1 MGINRTE
8 NMTDNDTTW
17 SSTTRVLVIA
27 ALLVAGVGLAVVA
40 SPLLLSIGLAAI
52 LAYLL
57 NPLVNRLAH
66 RTRLSRSGAAAV
78 VFGLVLLALIGIP
91 VGVGTAV
98 VNQIDNLSTDLLAAI
113 TQIEE
118 WLFQPI
124 TILGFELNAQDYL
137 TAFNQMVASAL
148 EILPGGSFNVLT
160 SVTTNLLWG
169 TVVLVTLYYF
179 LKDSP
184 KIKPWLLHLAP
195 EAYQLEYEQLLDEV
209 NHIWGRFMRIQLILF
224 LILGILMLLGTLLV
238 VWLFRSGLLE
248 WSFLG
253 FVLLLLAVYTAVQ
266 QLDNLWLRPQ
276 FLGKQLHLHPGVAFV
291 GLVGGLALS
300 GFIGAIVAVPLIAT
314 VRVIGR
320 YIHRKLVG
328 IPPWPETAVAGETAV
343 SQEPSEPAL
352 SETSPT

>member
-1 MGINRTE
+1 MSMSN
-8 NMTDNDTTW
+8 TTW
-17 SSTTRVLVIA
+17 SPTTRILVLA
-27 ALLVAGVGLAVVA
+27 TLLLAGVWLAYVV
-40 SPLLLSIGLAAI
+40 SPLLISIGLAAI

-57 NPLVNRLAH
+57 NPLVDRLAN
-66 RTRLSRSGAAAV
+66 RTRLSRTGAATTI
-78 VFGLVLLALIGIP
+78 FGLVLLALIGIP

-98 VNQIDNLSTDLLAAI
+98 VNQIGDLGADLLAAI
-113 TQIEE
+113 TQIEA
-118 WLFQPI
+118 WLFQPV
-124 TILGFELNAQDYL
+124 TILGFQLNAQDYMDE
-137 TAFNQMVASAL
+137 FNRMVANAL
-148 EILPGGSFNVLT
+148 ETVPGGSFNVLT

-169 TVVLVTLYYF
+169 TLVLVTLYYF

-184 KIKPWLLHLAP
+184 KIKPWLLHLTP
-195 EAYQLEYEQLLDEV
+195 EAYQPEFDRLLDEV
-209 NHIWGRFMRIQLILF
+209 NHIWGRFMRIQLVLF
-224 LILGILMLLGTLLV
+224 LILGILMVLGTLLV

-276 FLGKQLHLHPGVAFV
+276 FLGKQLHLHPGVAFA

-300 GFIGAIVAVPLIAT
+300 GFIGALVAVPLIAT

-320 YIHRKLVG
+320 YIHRKLLG
-328 IPPWPETAVAGETAV
+328 IPPWSETAVA
-343 SQEPSEPAL
+343 QEPSEPVT

>member
-1 MGINRTE
+1 
-8 NMTDNDTTW
+8 MTANNTTW
-17 SSTTRVLVIA
+17 SPTTRVLVIA
-27 ALLVAGVGLAVVA
+27 ALLVTGVGLAIVA
-40 SPLLLSIGLAAI
+40 SPLVLSIGLAAI

-57 NPLVNRLAH
+57 NPLVDRLTD
-66 RTRLSRSGAAAV
+66 RTRLSRNWAAAI
-78 VFGLVLLALIGIP
+78 VFWLVLLLLIGIP
-91 VGVGTAV
+91 AGVGTAV
-98 VNQIDNLSTDLLAAI
+98 INQIDILNTDLLAAV

-124 TILGFELNAQDYL
+124 NILGFQLDAQDYQDE
-137 TAFNQMVASAL
+137 FNQMVTNAL
-148 EILPGGSFNVLT
+148 ETLPGGSFNILT

-169 TVVLVTLYYF
+169 TLVLVTLYYF

-195 EAYQLEYEQLLDEV
+195 EAYQSEYEKLLDEV

-224 LILGILMLLGTLLV
+224 VVLGVLMLLGTLLV

-300 GFIGAIVAVPLIAT
+300 GFIGALVAVPLIAT

-328 IPPWPETAVAGETAV
+328 IPPWPELSQSETIH
-343 SQEPSEPAL
+343 ESEPA
-352 SETSPT
+352 TAVQPADT

>member
-1 MGINRTE
+1 M
-8 NMTDNDTTW
+8 NDTTW
-17 SSTTRVLVIA
+17 SPTTRILVLA
-27 ALLVAGVGLAVVA
+27 ALLAAGVWLAYVV
-40 SPLLLSIGLAAI
+40 SPLLMSIGLAAI

-57 NPLVNRLAH
+57 DPLVDRLTD
-66 RTRLSRSGAAAV
+66 RTRLSRTGAAAI

-98 VNQIDNLSTDLLAAI
+98 VNQIGNLGADLLAAI

-118 WLFQPI
+118 WLFQPV
-124 TILGFELNAQDYL
+124 TILGFQLNAQDYL
-137 TAFNQMVASAL
+137 DTFNQMLTNAL
-148 EILPGGSFNVLT
+148 EIVPGGSFNVLT

-169 TVVLVTLYYF
+169 TLVLVTLYYF

-184 KIKPWLLHLAP
+184 KIKPWLLHLVP
-195 EAYQLEYEQLLDEV
+195 EAYQPEFDRLLDEV
-209 NHIWGRFMRIQLILF
+209 NRIWGRFMRIQLALF
-224 LILGILMLLGTLLV
+224 LILGILMVLGTLLV

-276 FLGKQLHLHPGVAFV
+276 FLGKQLHLHPGVAFA

-300 GFIGAIVAVPLIAT
+300 GFIGALVAVPLIAT
-314 VRVIGR
+314 ARVIGR
-320 YIHRKLVG
+320 YIHRKLLG
-328 IPPWPETAVAGETAV
+328 LPPWPDLPEPEPETAHESDSTPSSVVEV
-343 SQEPSEPAL
+343 SPES
-352 SETSPT
+352 

>member
-1 MGINRTE
+1 
-8 NMTDNDTTW
+8 
-17 SSTTRVLVIA
+17 VLAV
-27 ALLVAGVGLAVVA
+27 LLVAGVWLAYVA

-57 NPLVNRLAH
+57 NPLVDRLTQ
-66 RTRLSRSGAAAV
+66 RTRLPRSGAAAI
-78 VFGLVLLALIGIP
+78 VFTLVLLALIGIP

-98 VNQIDNLSTDLLAAI
+98 VNQIGDLGADLLAAI

-118 WLFQPI
+118 WLFQPV

-137 TAFNQMVASAL
+137 DEFNQMITNAL
-148 EILPGGSFNVLT
+148 EIVPGGSFNILA

-169 TVVLVTLYYF
+169 TMVLVTLYYL

-184 KIKPWLLHLAP
+184 QIKPWLLHLVP
-195 EAYQLEYEQLLDEV
+195 EAHQPEFERLLDEV
-209 NHIWGRFMRIQLILF
+209 NRIWGRFMRIQLILF
-224 LILGILMLLGTLLV
+224 LILGVLMVLGTLLV

-266 QLDNLWLRPQ
+266 QVDNLWLRPQ

-300 GFIGAIVAVPLIAT
+300 GFIGALVAVPLIAT
-314 VRVIGR
+314 ARVIGR
-320 YIHRKLVG
+320 YIHHKLLG
-328 IPPWPETAVAGETAV
+328 IPPWPETAVEQETT
-343 SQEPSEPAL
+343 EPSSTEPSSL
-352 SETSPT
+352 ESSPS